1 LTSCLRRRLEALP
14 VEPAAPGPLLAGEPV
29 SELAALLSLCAAA
42 AGRRPEEDTPGNQVA
57 GSSADLQSSSVTQ
70 PERWRI

>member
-1 LTSCLRRRLEALP
+1 MALP

-29 SELAALLSLCAAA
+29 RELAALLSLCAAA

-57 GSSADLQSSSVTQ
+57 GSSAHL
-70 PERWRI
+70 